1 MQKEWNIFTISSIL
15 AILIFILEFILYKEI
30 TFIYTTN
37 IFFYP
42 ASFFLI
48 IGLFSLVI
56 RSGSFDF
63 FYYSFKKATRRLRK
77 NTLEE
82 DSDITVSY
90 LSDTFGTHYLFFVK
104 VGSILM
110 TISLMALIGHYLF

>member
-1 MQKEWNIFTISSIL
+1 MQKKSNVLTISITSI
-15 AILIFILEFILYKEI
+15 ILIFILEFILYKEI
-30 TFIYTTN
+30 SFFHTTN
-37 IFFYP
+37 VFFYP
-42 ASFFLI
+42 AGICLI

-56 RSGSFDF
+56 RSGAFDF

-77 NTLEE
+77 NNLEDE
-82 DSDITVSY
+82 SNLSVSY
-90 LSDTFGTHYLFFVK
+90 LSKTFGTYYLFFIK

>member
-1 MQKEWNIFTISSIL
+1 MQKKWNIFTISSIL

-77 NTLEE
+77 NTLEK

-90 LSDTFGTHYLFFVK
+90 LSDTFGTHYPFFVK